1 MEKKLKVVDS
11 GLVPV
16 YETSTGEKV
25 VFGTELHKVLGVGRD
40 FTTWIK
46 GRLQECDAV
55 ESDDFDHFP
64 QNGGKP
70 SGGRPKHEYILKLDI
85 AKEMAM
91 LEHNDKGKQVRR
103 YFIQVEKKC
112 KILQKVEQEQFEK
125 FGAFIKRQE
134 EFNQAVMKKLEYM
147 ENGGNRKIQENLF
160 ILSRSVMD
168 ERMRI
173 LNDLVD
179 QVSDLCGIERNKVLH
194 YMYKTLQERLGISL
208 NPYLSVMKSESGDIG
223 ICNIHVIASVDRFY
237 EAAVE
242 MNRFVIERKMLFG

>member
-16 YETSTGEKV
+16 YETDTGEKV
-25 VFGTELHKVLGVGRD
+25 VYGTELHRILETGTRYND
-40 FTTWIK
+40 WIQR
-46 GRLQECDAV
+46 RLKECDAI
-55 ESDDFDHFP
+55 EMEDYEGFT
-64 QNGGKP
+64 QNQVKP
-70 SGGRPKHEYILKLDI
+70 NGGRPKREHILKLDI

-91 LEHNDKGKQVRR
+91 LERNDKGKQVRQ

-112 KILQKVEQEQFEK
+112 KRLQKAAQGQFEQ

-134 EFNQAVMKKLEYM
+134 EFNQAVMKKLESM
-147 ENGGNRKIQENLF
+147 EDSGSRKIQENLF

-168 ERMRI
+168 QRMRI